1 MLWKRCFYVRGI
13 VRRKHTHTHTSFH
26 NSIYFFNLNFSIKIV
41 HLKEIIALI

>member
-13 VRRKHTHTHTSFH
+13 VGRKHTHASFH
-26 NSIYFFNLNFSIKIV
+26 NSVYYFNLNFSIKIV